1 MLHVKFPSRKIL
13 VEVPMS
19 INLKADSISLDLKQM
34 LFWFIL
40 KEFFC

>member
-19 INLKADSISLDLKQM
+19 INLKADSISLHLKQM
-34 LFWFIL
+34 FWFIL